1 MLATVGIQ
9 ELHLYIERE
18 DLSDHLQH
26 LSHSHRLMTGEH
38 QPPSDVL
45 LGFRDVRGG
54 AGRVKDV
61 DVFTKLIPCPRR
73 TRAGGP

>member
-38 QPPSDVL
+38 QPPL
-45 LGFRDVRGG
+45 
-54 AGRVKDV
+54 
-61 DVFTKLIPCPRR
+61 CQR
-73 TRAGGP
+73 T